1 MMKTLLCEML
11 SIDYPIIQ
19 GGMAWISDA
28 ELAASVSNAGGLGVI
43 AGGNAEKHI
52 VSEQIDKMKSLTDR
66 PYGLNVMLLSPYADD
81 IIDLAIEKKVPIV
94 ITGAGSPGKY
104 IERLKAANIKIIPVV
119 PSVSLARRME
129 GLGVDAVIAEG
140 TEAGGHVGELTT
152 MSLVPQVVDALKIP
166 VIAAGGIGDVR
177 GAAAALMLGAE
188 GLQIGTRFLVA
199 KECNVHQAY
208 KDMIIDAR
216 DTSTAVTGR
225 STGHPVRI
233 IKNKLFRK
241 YSDLEKSGA
250 SMEEIEALGAGT
262 LRKAVVEGDVSFGS
276 VMAGQIAG
284 LIKKE
289 QTSAEII
296 EEIISECES
305 TILKK
310 FKWIAGR

>member
-52 VSEQIDKMKSLTDR
+52 VAEQIDKMKSLTNR
-66 PYGLNVMLLSPYADD
+66 PYALNVMLLSPFADD

-166 VIAAGGIGDVR
+166 VIAAGGIGDGR
-177 GAAAALMLGAE
+177 GAAAVLMLGAE

-208 KDMIIDAR
+208 KDLILDAK

-241 YSDLEKSGA
+241 YSDLEKNGA
-250 SMEEIEALGAGT
+250 SIEEIEALGAGS

-296 EEIISECES
+296 EEIVSECET
-305 TILKK
+305 TILEK

>member
-1 MMKTLLCEML
+1 MIKTQLCEML
-11 SIDYPIIQ
+11 SIEYPIIQ

-28 ELAASVSNAGGLGVI
+28 DLAASVSNAGGLGVI

-52 VSEQIDKMKSLTDR
+52 VAEQIDKIKSLTDR
-66 PYGLNVMLLSPYADD
+66 PYGLNVMLLSPFADD
-81 IIDLAIEKKVPIV
+81 IIDLAIEKNVPIV

-166 VIAAGGIGDVR
+166 VIAAGGIGDGR
-177 GAAAALMLGAE
+177 GAAAVLMLGAD

-208 KDMIIDAR
+208 KDMILDAK

-241 YSDLEKSGA
+241 YTDLEKNGA
-250 SMEEIEALGAGT
+250 SMDQIEELGAGS
-262 LRKAVVEGDVSFGS
+262 LRKAVVEGDVAFGS

-296 EEIISECES
+296 AEIISECEA
-305 TILKK
+305 TIDKK
-310 FKWIAGR
+310 FKWITSR

>member
-1 MMKTLLCEML
+1 MKTLLCEML

-52 VSEQIDKMKSLTDR
+52 VAEQIDKMKSLTNR
-66 PYGLNVMLLSPYADD
+66 PYALNVMLLSPFADD

-119 PSVSLARRME
+119 PSVALARRME

-166 VIAAGGIGDVR
+166 VIAAGGIGDGR
-177 GAAAALMLGAE
+177 GAAAVLMLGAE

-208 KDMIIDAR
+208 KDLILDAK

-233 IKNKLFRK
+233 IKNKLYRK
-241 YSDLEKSGA
+241 YSDLEKNGA
-250 SMEEIEALGAGT
+250 SIEEIEALGAGS

-296 EEIISECES
+296 EEIVSECET

>member
-52 VSEQIDKMKSLTDR
+52 VAEQIDKMKSLTNR
-66 PYGLNVMLLSPYADD
+66 PYGLNVMLLSPFADD

-119 PSVSLARRME
+119 PSVALARRME

-166 VIAAGGIGDVR
+166 VIAAGGIGDGR
-177 GAAAALMLGAE
+177 GAAAVLMLGAK

-208 KDMIIDAR
+208 KDLILDAK

-241 YSDLEKSGA
+241 YSDLEKNGA
-250 SMEEIEALGAGT
+250 SIDEIEALGAGS

-296 EEIISECES
+296 EEIVSECET
-305 TILKK
+305 TILEK

>member
-52 VSEQIDKMKSLTDR
+52 VAEQIDKMKSLTNR
-66 PYGLNVMLLSPYADD
+66 PYGLNVMLLSPFADD

-119 PSVSLARRME
+119 PSVALARRME

-166 VIAAGGIGDVR
+166 VIAAGGIGDGR
-177 GAAAALMLGAE
+177 GAAAVLMLGAK

-208 KDMIIDAR
+208 KDLILDAK

-241 YSDLEKSGA
+241 YSDLEKNGA
-250 SMEEIEALGAGT
+250 SIEEIEALGAGS

-296 EEIISECES
+296 EEIVSECET
-305 TILKK
+305 TILEK